1 MRDNVPAKLSHS
13 SLNVLGKRV
22 IRQQSA
28 GSSSL
33 KLIMQQF
40 IGQNG
45 LTTARI
51 AKQQKTRPAWDRPSN
66 HLFQMIGGPIPR
78 SEEHTSELQSRP
90 HLVCRLLPAKN
101 ISSLL
106 LYHAD

>member
-66 HLFQMIGGPIPR
+66 HLFQMLEPSKRRVVPFQHNNSPYNSQNAAYHKR
-78 SEEHTSELQSRP
+78 E
-90 HLVCRLLPAKN
+90 
-101 ISSLL
+101 IS
-106 LYHAD
+106 